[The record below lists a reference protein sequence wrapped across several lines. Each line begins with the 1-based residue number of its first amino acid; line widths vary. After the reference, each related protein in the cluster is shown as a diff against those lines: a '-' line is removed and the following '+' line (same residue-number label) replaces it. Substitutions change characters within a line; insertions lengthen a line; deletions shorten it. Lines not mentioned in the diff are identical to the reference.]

1 MVNAAPPPARP
12 RAVIL
17 VPSPANPYSRA
28 LRVARSLAGAGYDV
42 EIAAV
47 DETGVPREE
56 RDGEIVIRRYVP
68 EPEARLTRQP
78 GIRQARQVALWP
90 EADRGWYRT
99 LRRQL
104 RPADLYHACGHRTV
118 GVALELA
125 AAAKRTP
132 AGSARAGRVVYDVI
146 DVQLDS
152 QVYNDLPGLVRT
164 IHGVRERR
172 WIRAVDA
179 VVTVNQP
186 IADHLARAWRLSE
199 PPTVLLNCQPRWT
212 PPAVRPSHLR
222 EATGIP
228 PERTVVLFLG
238 KLAQQKGLDQVAEAV
253 LRLPDAAFVLMGFG
267 TWADRSRER
276 DRDPRF
282 AGRHFTIPAVHP
294 DAVPEWTASADVS
307 IVAVPSNSLN
317 QRLSTPNKFWESLTA
332 GTPVVVGRELEV
344 MREILAADDLG
355 ASADPGDPADLARA
369 LVSVVGRP
377 PSERLAMRERCL
389 RITRERYNWETAVEP
404 YLTLVRHLVPPGA

>member
-1 MVNAAPPPARP
+1 MTTVSPAVRP

-28 LRVARSLAGAGYDV
+28 LRVARSLAGAGYEV

-47 DETGVPREE
+47 DEPSVPREE

-68 EPEARLTRQP
+68 EHEAAISRLP
-78 GIRQARQVALWP
+78 GIRQARQVSLWP

-104 RPADLYHACGHRTV
+104 RPADLYHACGYRTV
-118 GVALELA
+118 GIALELA
-125 AAAKRTP
+125 DTARRAPSAT
-132 AGSARAGRVVYDVI
+132 ARAGRVVYDVI

-164 IHGVRERR
+164 IHGIRERR

-179 VVTVNQP
+179 VVTVNQA
-186 IADHLARAWRLSE
+186 IADYLVKAWPLSE

-222 EATGIP
+222 DATGIP
-228 PERTVVLFLG
+228 SERTVVLFLG
-238 KLAQQKGLDQVAEAV
+238 KLASQKGLDQVAEAV

-282 AGRHFTIPAVHP
+282 AGRHFTIPPVHP
-294 DAVPEWTASADVS
+294 DAVPEWTASADVT

-332 GTPVVVGRELEV
+332 GTPVVVGRDLEV
-344 MREILAADDLG
+344 MREILASDDLG
-355 ASADPGDPADLARA
+355 ASADPEDPADLARA
-369 LVSVVGRP
+369 LASVVDRP
-377 PSERLAMRERCL
+377 PAEQRAMRERCL
-389 RITRERYNWETAVEP
+389 RITRERYNWETSVEP
-404 YLTLVRHLVPPGA
+404 YLALVRGLVPPAA